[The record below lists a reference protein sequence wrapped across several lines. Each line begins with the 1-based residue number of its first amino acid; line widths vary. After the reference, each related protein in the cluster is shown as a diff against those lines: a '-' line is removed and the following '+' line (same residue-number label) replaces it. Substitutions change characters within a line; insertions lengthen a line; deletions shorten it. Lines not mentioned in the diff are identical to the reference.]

1 MGSSLI
7 LQGGAAVAK
16 TLKESIAQTGHGFTV
31 GSVIR
36 WDGTAATPKYVLALA
51 DTATNAEV
59 AGVVNQVDDT
69 DNFQVTYHGYIDIP
83 SLSGI
88 SAPVMFLSSS
98 AGGSLDASPPSAVGT
113 VVKPVLTKNTNGSGY
128 LVMNYL
134 GTQIG
139 GSSTIAVDEI
149 QPVGTIMPFA
159 GTVIPDTWLE
169 CDGGSYGITDY
180 PELYEKLLYADGERA
195 PLYGYVVEL
204 AMISTA
210 SAYYANLAVGN
221 ILLFKEGGSPTATS
235 YDAAGL
241 VVSKTAPSIANPGV
255 HPVTVKILPKYDS
268 GTKKFQFPNFV
279 VTKTSG
285 IVPFTDYT
293 LTTRVTGS
301 AANGHGSDFIA
312 INKFLTPDLRGRFLL
327 GMNPTEGD
335 TTFISSTDF
344 YSMASIGGEELHTL
358 TTGEMPAHNHSAS
371 TNSTGA
377 HTHTAQSAGAHT
389 HTAQSAGAHRHKLFS
404 TTTLNNDAAARVTA
418 EGFAAVTLQ
427 ESGAPLNYD
436 IKNTTVNAS
445 LGQSSA
451 EGDHTHTT
459 DSQGNHTHATD
470 SQGNHSHTV
479 TVGNNGSNT
488 AHNNMPPYLA
498 VRYIIKAKPYTRAAI
513 IDGIDLPYNSLLVR
527 DLRTRNVGGSNGDL
541 VFYTNTSGDA
551 GNGTARMVLDTD
563 GALRIGTSAQTYN
576 DNQRLVVRNDVYS
589 GLSGQNGAIA
599 EFMTSTG
606 DGFAPRLRIN
616 STDEGM
622 VLQSTYTSTANSLS
636 VVLGNTHIGKFALHN
651 SGGGALGIGITSS
664 QLLATAGRLSV
675 RSPVDTTALYLITR
689 QDSLNYGLRIYE
701 DSNDP
706 EWVRIR
712 PLSSNW
718 SVNSSS
724 IGDVAGNGY
733 QKGFAFSGDND
744 TAVMTVWTRTKGGKV
759 GIFSGDTEPNARLRV
774 GSGSYE
780 ALNDYCANFTSDS
793 NEGGLGGIVFSQ
805 NSTNGFKMWTQG
817 TGNSTPSNN
826 YLRISLIKIS
836 DGAYLGGRTE
846 TSPHFELSGA
856 GTLKLNGTVVSTSD
870 ARVKTDIVTVD
881 GALEKVLNMN
891 GVYYRRTDTQSD
903 KRCVGVIAQNVREH
917 LPEVVEESND
927 GMLSVSYGNMV
938 GVLLEAIKELHSK
951 VESQSKEIS
960 ELRNRIQ

>member
-16 TLKESIAQTGHGFTV
+16 TLQETITQTGHGFAEGDV
-31 GSVIR
+31 LR
-36 WDGTAATPKYVLALA
+36 WSNTLNAYTKAQANTAL
-51 DTATNAEV
+51 NAEV
-59 AGVVNQVDDT
+59 AGVVSEYIDENT
-69 DNFQVTYHGYIDIP
+69 FKITYHGYIEIAAF
-83 SLSGI
+83 
-88 SAPVMFLSSS
+88 SARTDPVMFLSADT
-98 AGGSLDASPPSAVGT
+98 AGGLTGAPPSAVGT
-113 VVKPVLTKNTNGSGY
+113 VVKPVLTKNTNSTGY

-139 GSSTIAVDEI
+139 GSSTVAVDEI

-204 AMISTA
+204 GMNNSA
-210 SAYYANLAVGN
+210 SGYYSNLAVGN
-221 ILLFKEGGSPTATS
+221 ILLFSGSGTPTATS

-241 VVSKTAPSIANPGV
+241 VVSKTAPSIASPGAY
-255 HPVTVKILPKYDS
+255 PVTVKILPKYDS

-279 VTKTSG
+279 VTTNTG
-285 IVPFTDYT
+285 IVAFTDYT
-293 LTTRVTGS
+293 LATKVTGS
-301 AANGHGSDFIA
+301 VNAHSSNSIS

-327 GMNPTEGD
+327 GVNPTAIGETEGD
-335 TTFISSTDF
+335 TTFISSTGQ
-344 YSMASIGGEELHTL
+344 YTMASIGGEELHTL

-377 HTHTAQSAGAHT
+377 HTHTAQSAGAH
-389 HTAQSAGAHRHKLFS
+389 RHKLFADTALS
-404 TTTLNNDAAARVTA
+404 NDAAAQVTA
-418 EGFAAVTLQ
+418 TGFAAVTLQ

-436 IKNTTVNAS
+436 IKNTTVSAS

-459 DSQGNHTHATD
+459 DSQG
-470 SQGNHSHTV
+470 SHSHTV
-479 TVGNNGSNT
+479 TVGNSGSNT

-527 DLRTRNVGGSNGDL
+527 DLRTRNVGGSNASL
-541 VFYTNTSGDA
+541 SLYTNTSGDS
-551 GNGTARMVLDTD
+551 GNGTERVRVSGVD
-563 GALRIGTSAQTYN
+563 GAVHINPFDFPNSTAEGTIDRYAAGQSTLIVGSTAGTRYGPLMAVSRDQNLTAGVTLAAFWALNSA
-576 DNQRLVVRNDVYS
+576 
-589 GLSGQNGAIA
+589 
-599 EFMTSTG
+599 G
-606 DGFAPRLRIN
+606 DPSDSPAGTRRPRLWIRANSEGIVLHESYNHGANNLMFEVGGQGNEIMRLSANKSVGIGN
-616 STDEGM
+616 ST
-622 VLQSTYTSTANSLS
+622 L
-636 VVLGNTHIGKFALHN
+636 
-651 SGGGALGIGITSS
+651 
-664 QLLATAGRLSV
+664 
-675 RSPVDTTALYLITR
+675 
-689 QDSLNYGLRIYE
+689 
-701 DSNDP
+701 
-706 EWVRIR
+706 
-712 PLSSNW
+712 
-718 SVNSSS
+718 
-724 IGDVAGNGY
+724 
-733 QKGFAFSGDND
+733 
-744 TAVMTVWTRTKGGKV
+744 
-759 GIFSGDTEPNARLRV
+759 NARLCV
-774 GSGSYE
+774 GSGEYDSQK
-780 ALNDYCANFTSDS
+780 DYCANFTSDS
-793 NEGGLGGIVFSQ
+793 NDGGWGGIVFSQ

-817 TGNSTPSNN
+817 TGNSTTGNN
-826 YLRISLIKIS
+826 LLRISLIRIS
-836 DGAYLGGRTE
+836 DGAYLDGRTE

-856 GTLKLNGTVVSTSD
+856 GTLKLNGTLVSTSD